1 MVAVVATLDAL
12 RAQNGTVG
20 QGEVLLEDL
29 HTLTMPTLV
38 VWGVRDRVFPGRQ
51 TKDATA
57 RLEQGA

>member
-12 RAQNGTVG
+12 RAQIGTVG